1 MSDKLTKKDWAWGMS
16 LVVVVGII
24 TAVAITFSFDYGKPT
39 ASATVKSVCRDEIM
53 AIAPDGE
60 SVLKLPEGWKYLDN
74 MDGLILVQR
83 EVCE

>member
-1 MSDKLTKKDWAWGMS
+1 MSPKKQT
-16 LVVVVGII
+16 LL
-24 TAVAITFSFDYGKPT
+24 AVLFTLAFSPLIYFGVSYQSEPK
-39 ASATVKSVCRDEIM
+39 AQQSAMKSVCRDEIM
-53 AIAPDGE
+53 AIAPEGE

>member
-1 MSDKLTKKDWAWGMS
+1 MSYAYRLS
-16 LVVVVGII
+16 L
-24 TAVAITFSFDYGKPT
+24 FSSLMK
-39 ASATVKSVCRDEIM
+39 SACHDEIM

-60 SVLKLPEGWKYLDN
+60 SVLKLPGGWKYLDN